1 MSWSWSWLPA
11 WDLNVSPT
19 DLWPQVFVFCFGEGP
34 RFPLSSFFLPSL
46 PQSALSLALKWSAEA
61 VLGTWLAA
69 LLGGLPPLSWTP
81 KSDGTTSDGQAVE
94 GVDGKG
100 WYQK

>member
-1 MSWSWSWLPA
+1 MCPRLTCGLRFLCFVLEKVP
-11 WDLNVSPT
+11 VSLSP
-19 DLWPQVFVFCFGEGP
+19 P
-34 RFPLSSFFLPSL
+34 SSFPRS
-46 PQSALSLALKWSAEA
+46 PKSALSLALKWSAEA

-81 KSDGTTSDGQAVE
+81 KKDGTASGGQAVE

-100 WYQK
+100 WNQK